1 MVESLM
7 GQSDLNR
14 LSEQISFIDDAIDRR
29 LAQFQFWELCL
40 YYDKPFFTKRKF
52 LKKVA
57 DAFQAVYD
65 NYVKGIPIT
74 VAVSMPPRAGK
85 SYITSLFC
93 CWWLAKLPE
102 LSVMRNSCTAHLY
115 EKFSY
120 DCRAIIRSER
130 FRQVFPHIRMAAD
143 KQNLRGWNLETSK
156 QVGYF
161 GSGVGGTIIGFG
173 ANLGISDD
181 LYPGIEQALS
191 PSYQESVHMWKQGT
205 HDSRKEKNCPEIFI
219 GTRWTKTD
227 EIGRAIASGVDIIVT
242 IPALFVNKNGELESF
257 CEDVKTTAEYLK
269 IKKDVDD
276 LIWNAEYM
284 QAPDDAKGVLFAKS
298 GLKFYDPDK
307 VDISNPDCKHLYVDP
322 ADTGTDSLCAPA
334 GHLCGNEIFIPSVIF
349 TSDGVELTGPAI
361 VKEMVS
367 GGYNSGTFEGNGG
380 WGTFG
385 KGIREK
391 VVEQYEPCEIR
402 IIHNAVYK
410 ATRIIVQA
418 QFIKDHFRFRSDYER
433 FPQYEAFMTEL
444 CSWLKEGGNKHDDA
458 PDGAA
463 GLAKWYS
470 EQFPHLWK

>member
-1 MVESLM
+1 MAESPMIQTGL
-7 GQSDLNR
+7 SSLN
-14 LSEQISFIDDAIDRR
+14 EQIAFIDDAIDRR

-65 NYVKGIPIT
+65 SYIEGRPIT
-74 VAVSMPPRAGK
+74 VAISMPPRAGK

-130 FRQVFPHIRMAAD
+130 FRQVFPDLRMASD

-173 ANLGISDD
+173 ANLAISDD

-191 PSYQESVHMWKQGT
+191 PSYQESVHLWKQGT
-205 HDSRKEKNCPEIFI
+205 HDSRKERNCPEIFI
-219 GTRWTKTD
+219 GTRWAKSD
-227 EIGRAIASGVDIIVT
+227 EIGRAIDNGVDITVAIS
-242 IPALFVNKNGELESF
+242 ALSVNKDGQMESF

-269 IKKDVDD
+269 IKRDIDD
-276 LIWNAEYM
+276 LIWNAEY
-284 QAPDDAKGVLFAKS
+284 QQKPDEAKGVLFAKS
-298 GLKFYDPDK
+298 GLKFYDPEK

-322 ADTGTDSLCAPA
+322 ADDGDDSLCAPA
-334 GHLCGNEIFIPSVIF
+334 GHLCGNEIFIPTVMF
-349 TSDGVELTGPAI
+349 NGDGVEVTGPGI
-361 VKEMVS
+361 VKEMTD
-367 GGYNSGTFEGNGG
+367 GAYNSGTFEGNGG

-385 KGIREK
+385 KNVRSDVNEK
-391 VVEQYEPCEIR
+391 NPECEIR
-402 IIHNAVYK
+402 IIKNTVHK

-418 QFIKDHFRFRSDYER
+418 AFIKAHFRFRSDYEN
-433 FPQYEAFMTEL
+433 FPEYEAFMVQL

-470 EQFPHLWK
+470 DNFPHLWK